1 MGLRQ
6 NLRNVRKK
14 RGLSQEQLACMV
26 CVSRQTISK
35 WESGESYPSS
45 FHIVTLAKRL
55 NCDINV
61 LIGNDEIISVEDAN
75 SDTSLPKVGLLKSIL
90 PRACFTALVGL
101 FVAVLCF
108 FFAGQSYTPSN
119 RISETATDS
128 MKLEVFNTITSVFLD
143 NVIRPSDQKVKRTIV
158 GYGISNENG
167 SFYIKCRLCDNGTPK
182 AAIIYFHK
190 DNNGDFSYDCE
201 FYDDYNY
208 CPQGE
213 FHRIG

>member
-6 NLRNVRKK
+6 NLRNVRKE

-61 LIGNDEIISVEDAN
+61 LIGNDEIVSVEDAN
-75 SDTSLPKVGLLKSIL
+75 SNTSLPKVGLLKSIL

-108 FFAGQSYTPSN
+108 FFAGQQPFIIQCGYLPVQLTSGPCA
-119 RISETATDS
+119 ISRLIHIPRTGF
-128 MKLEVFNTITSVFLD
+128 LVFHTQQSSVM
-143 NVIRPSDQKVKRTIV
+143 
-158 GYGISNENG
+158 
-167 SFYIKCRLCDNGTPK
+167 
-182 AAIIYFHK
+182 
-190 DNNGDFSYDCE
+190 
-201 FYDDYNY
+201 
-208 CPQGE
+208 
-213 FHRIG
+213 